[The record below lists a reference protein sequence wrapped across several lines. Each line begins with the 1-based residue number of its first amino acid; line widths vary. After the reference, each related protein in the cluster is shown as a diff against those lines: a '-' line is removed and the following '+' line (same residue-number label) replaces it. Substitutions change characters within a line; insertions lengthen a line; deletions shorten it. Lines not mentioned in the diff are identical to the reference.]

1 MMTAW
6 PTMMGEVSLGMDSDG
21 MPISS
26 CVVVPDGS
34 AAEIK
39 RVNLPQG
46 GNQKLAWEAIKPLFK
61 DGTMG
66 KLGALPYRRCI
77 ELEAAIIQVASRL
90 LCAQDRR
97 TERAREAITGLAS
110 RGIIGCNDGWLWTLA

>member
-1 MMTAW
+1 
-6 PTMMGEVSLGMDSDG
+6 LGLDSDG
-21 MPISS
+21 VPVSS

-34 AAEIK
+34 ATEIK
-39 RVNLPQG
+39 RANIPQG

-66 KLGALPYRRCI
+66 KPGAPLHRRCI
-77 ELEAAIIQVASRL
+77 ELEAAITHVANRL
-90 LCAQDRR
+90 TCAKDRR

-110 RGIIGCNDGWLWTLA
+110 RGVLGCNDGWLWTTP